1 MVAFHNQHRLQGLL
15 PAGKLRVF
23 PGADWTAM
31 EFQMRHKRICA
42 AIAVLTVLAAPATR
56 AVERSEIPDAYK
68 WNLAELYQDEAAWVA
83 AKKELTVVIPKLG
96 QWQGKLGSS
105 SANLLAAMGDWEIAN
120 LAAQRLYVYANALS
134 DQDTR
139 VSRTLQMKQ
148 EAVQVYTDLQT
159 ATAYMQPEIL
169 AIGKAKVDR
178 FVAEQPKL
186 GQYQMFFD
194 NILRAAPHTLSP
206 AEEKIV
212 AQTGLMS
219 GSGDTVYSVF
229 TGAELP
235 YPEVTLSTGEKVR
248 LDAAAYTRYRA
259 STVKADRDLVF
270 KEFFSR
276 YNDFTS
282 TLATTLNAQV
292 QGHVFT
298 KDVRKFQSALE
309 AALFDYNIP
318 TSVYTQLIADV
329 HANLPTLHRYLKLR
343 QKIMGLPELGYEDL
357 YAPIVA
363 SVDLKFSPEEARK
376 LTLESF
382 APFGSDYVDTLAK
395 GYDSGWVDF
404 MPSTGKRSG
413 AYSTMVYGVHPY
425 QLLNF
430 TGTWEEVSTLAHESG
445 HSMHSYLAA
454 ESQPFATAD
463 YSIFVAE
470 VASTL
475 NENLLFHHVLDQT
488 KDDATRLFLLSSYLD
503 TLRTTLFRQTLFA
516 EFELRIHEAVER
528 GEPLTKDSLNALY
541 LKLLREYYGAD
552 QGVVKIAETYQSEWA
567 YIPHFYYDFYVY
579 QYATSMIGG
588 MSLAEGIIGKQ
599 AVDSGEAQ
607 KNRDA
612 YIHMLSAGSSK
623 YPIELLRDAGVDM
636 TTSRPFDA
644 AIKEMN
650 RIMDEMERIYARQ
663 GG

>member
-1 MVAFHNQHRLQGLL
+1 MNSQTRLKSL
-15 PAGKLRVF
+15 F
-23 PGADWTAM
+23 
-31 EFQMRHKRICA
+31 A
-42 AIAVLTVLAAPATR
+42 AIAILSVLAAPATR
-56 AVERSEIPDAYK
+56 AVERSEIPDEYK
-68 WNLAELYQDEAAWVA
+68 WNLTELYQDEAAWVA
-83 AKKELTVVIPKLG
+83 AKQELTAVIPKLG
-96 QWQGKLGSS
+96 QWQGKLGTS
-105 SANLLAAMGDWEIAN
+105 SANLLAAMTDWEIAVQS
-120 LAAQRLYVYANALS
+120 AQRMYVYASTLH

-148 EAVQVYTDLQT
+148 EAIQVYTDLQT

-186 GQYQMFFD
+186 GQYRMFFD

-219 GSGDTVYSVF
+219 GTGDTVYSVF

-248 LDAAAYTRYRA
+248 LDASAYTKYRA
-259 STVKADRDLVF
+259 SPVKADRDLVF
-270 KEFFSR
+270 NTFFSR

-292 QGHVFT
+292 QSHVFT
-298 KDVRKFQSALE
+298 KDVRKFPSALE

-318 TSVYTQLIADV
+318 KSVYTQLIADV
-329 HANLPTLHRYLKLR
+329 HANLPTLHRYLRLR

-357 YAPIVA
+357 YTSIVA
-363 SVDLKFSPEEARK
+363 SVDLDFTPEEARK
-376 LTLESF
+376 LTLDSF
-382 APFGSDYVDTLAK
+382 APLGAGYVDTLAK

-454 ESQPFATAD
+454 ENQPFVTSD

-503 TLRTTLFRQTLFA
+503 TMRTTLFRQTMFA

-552 QGVVKIAETYQSEWA
+552 QGVVKIADTYQSEWA

-612 YIHMLSAGSSK
+612 YIRMLSSGSSK
-623 YPIELLRDAGVDM
+623 YPIELLQDAGVDM

-644 AIKEMN
+644 AMKEMN
-650 RIMDEMERIYARQ
+650 RIMDEMERIYARKTN
-663 GG
+663 

>member
-1 MVAFHNQHRLQGLL
+1 MRLKLL
-15 PAGKLRVF
+15 
-23 PGADWTAM
+23 
-31 EFQMRHKRICA
+31 CA
-42 AIAVLTVLAAPATR
+42 SIAILTVLAAPAAG

-68 WNLAELYQDEAAWVA
+68 WNLADLYKDEAAWVA
-83 AKKELTVVIPKLG
+83 AKRDLAVVIPKLG
-96 QWQGKLGSS
+96 QWQGKLGTS
-105 SANLLAAMGDWEIAN
+105 SANLLAAMADWESATQS
-120 LAAQRLYVYANALS
+120 AQRLYVYANALY

-148 EAVQVYTDLQT
+148 EAVQVNTDLQT

-169 AIGKAKVDR
+169 ALGKAKVDR
-178 FVAEQPKL
+178 FVVEQPKL
-186 GQYQMFFD
+186 GQYRMFFD

-212 AQTGLMS
+212 AQSGMMS
-219 GSGDTVYSVF
+219 GTGDTVYSVF
-229 TGAELP
+229 TSAELP
-235 YPEVTLSTGEKVR
+235 FPEVTLSTGEKVR
-248 LDAAAYTRYRA
+248 LDGAAYTRYRA

-270 KEFFSR
+270 KAFFGR
-276 YNDFTS
+276 YNDYTS

-292 QGHVFT
+292 QSHVFT
-298 KDVRKFQSALE
+298 KDVRKFPSSLE

-318 TSVYTQLIADV
+318 KSVYTQLIEDV

-376 LTLESF
+376 LTLDSF
-382 APFGSDYVDTLAK
+382 APLGSAYVDTLAR

-404 MPSTGKRSG
+404 MPSTGKSAG

-430 TGTWEEVSTLAHESG
+430 TGNWNEVSTLAHESG

-503 TLRTTLFRQTLFA
+503 TLRTTLFRQTMFA

-541 LKLLREYYGAD
+541 LKLLRQYYGAD
-552 QGVVKIAETYQSEWA
+552 QGVVKVADTYQSEWA

-599 AVDSGEAQ
+599 AVDSGQAK

-612 YIHMLSAGSSK
+612 YIHMLASGSSK
-623 YPIELLRDAGVDM
+623 YPIELLQDAGVDM